1 MWNSFYLIR
10 HGEAYVELYCSRCD
24 AHLGKLL
31 DQGQDDGM
39 RYCVNGAAMTFFSE
53 NEEKRVKALELR
65 EKAIASP
72 KDLTESDWELLLT
85 PEQFRVTR
93 MQQNEEPFS
102 SGLEKMDNLDENGIF
117 CCVCCE
123 GALFD
128 VSMKRNVDVGWPT
141 FSEFIHK
148 KKGGTLH
155 YR

>member
-1 MWNSFYLIR
+1 
-10 HGEAYVELYCSRCD
+10 
-24 AHLGKLL
+24 
-31 DQGQDDGM
+31 
-39 RYCVNGAAMTFFSE
+39 MTFFSE

-102 SGLEKMDNLDENGIF
+102 SGLEKMASLDENGIF